1 MERVSSPTWV
11 GEQFISKYYDVLE
24 KLPKYQHRFYKENSL
39 FTVCDVQPDGTVLT
53 ETASGNLDAIQEK
66 VMKTIANAVVAA
78 DKTLDAQFSQNNGVL
93 LQVAG
98 TMKLQ
103 GVDRKFV
110 QAFFLATQEK
120 GYYVLNDMLRI
131 FAPEPVRPPMENGFV
146 GAHVAAI
153 PPPAFGMVPVP
164 IPGGQLPPRVDMVPA
179 MPPGIPV
186 VPPPVVPVP
195 MPVEMPVAP
204 ASAAPAPAAPPAAP
218 VQAPAPMPAPT
229 PAPAAAPAPAAPS
242 PAPAPAPAPKPA
254 QAQPPAPAPAPAP
267 AANLS
272 WAERAKLA
280 SSAAASAVKPNTPA
294 KVPQQPATVP
304 APAPEPASEVAA
316 SAAGTVAEGEA
327 VAVAEVAETADMDEG
342 VPEAL
347 PAAVAGD
354 NSDGGFGVYVQG
366 IPQLSQAE
374 LKKLLTAEFA
384 QFGTFGSSGVNVV
397 RSPRFGM
404 VAYVFYADEKSQ
416 KAALD
421 ASGKLR
427 LADSDKPLK
436 ILGVLPEFERGF
448 APRGGGGGGRGER
461 GRGSGV
467 GSGYRGGRGGEMRGG
482 YEGGRGGRGGR
493 GDGGRGERPSSGSG
507 GRGRGEGGRGGRGGE
522 RGGRGPRES
531 GSGPKQ
537 A

>member
-1 MERVSSPTWV
+1 V

-195 MPVEMPVAP
+195 MP
-204 ASAAPAPAAPPAAP
+204 
-218 VQAPAPMPAPT
+218 
-229 PAPAAAPAPAAPS
+229 
-242 PAPAPAPAPKPA
+242 
-254 QAQPPAPAPAPAP
+254 
-267 AANLS
+267 
-272 WAERAKLA
+272 
-280 SSAAASAVKPNTPA
+280 
-294 KVPQQPATVP
+294 
-304 APAPEPASEVAA
+304 
-316 SAAGTVAEGEA
+316 
-327 VAVAEVAETADMDEG
+327 
-342 VPEAL
+342 
-347 PAAVAGD
+347 
-354 NSDGGFGVYVQG
+354 G

-436 ILGVLPEFERGF
+436 ILG
-448 APRGGGGGGRGER
+448 
-461 GRGSGV
+461 
-467 GSGYRGGRGGEMRGG
+467 
-482 YEGGRGGRGGR
+482 
-493 GDGGRGERPSSGSG
+493 
-507 GRGRGEGGRGGRGGE
+507 
-522 RGGRGPRES
+522 
-531 GSGPKQ
+531 
-537 A
+537 